1 MIEILLI
8 SFYVISAIL
17 CGYFLYKLTVK
28 ELKSGLGIINLGTL
42 FIRIVAIVIPVI
54 NVLILIAL
62 FAQFLY
68 NTDIKISIKDEN
80 E

>member
-17 CGYFLYKLTVK
+17 CGYFIYKLTVK
-28 ELKSGLGIINLGTL
+28 ELKAGLGIINLGTL
-42 FIRIVAIVIPVI
+42 FIRVVTPLIPVA
-54 NVLILIAL
+54 NALILIAL
-62 FAQFLY
+62 FVQFLY
-68 NTDIKISIKDEN
+68 NTDIKINIKDKN